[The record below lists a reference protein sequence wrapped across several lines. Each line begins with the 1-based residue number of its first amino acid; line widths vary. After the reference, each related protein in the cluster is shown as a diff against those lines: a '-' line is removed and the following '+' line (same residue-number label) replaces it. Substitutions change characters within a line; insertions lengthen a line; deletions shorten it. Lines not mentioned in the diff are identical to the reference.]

1 VTNLANKLVNPFA
14 AIKKRIEPTTTT
26 VDSQMDLRTNMKRQ
40 VSIVENNNITIT
52 PRRTVMISPLKRT
65 REDDDDDEPQER
77 RKVQMLSVNNE
88 IRRPTGLFSYEEEE
102 SKRTGK
108 KLHIIPFS
116 YYVFFEFNFRNS
128 IVFQHK
134 RVCRHPIDRVSGMLN
149 LAK

>member
-14 AIKKRIEPTTTT
+14 AMKKRIEPPPTT

-65 REDDDDDEPQER
+65 REDDDDDDEPKER

-108 KLHIIPFS
+108 KLHMPFS
-116 YYVFFEFNFRNS
+116 YYVFSEFNF
-128 IVFQHK
+128 IL
-134 RVCRHPIDRVSGMLN
+134 II
-149 LAK
+149 